1 MWLVTWDPS
10 QPTAT
15 RPLAIQNDGT
25 WFTYG
30 YDITKNVCEL
40 FGPNGYIRTAYS
52 YTPFGSVSASE
63 NGDVTQPFQWSS
75 EVYDSELDLVY
86 YNYRHYSPTLGRFL
100 SRDSIAEQGGLNLYA
115 FVRNSPIRKWDILGK
130 WVATR
135 ESYGKE
141 RRIYEREKDDTIKLS
156 LAKKV
161 GLDVGSFD
169 KWASPV
175 DGIARSGL
183 ACKYSVP
190 NVWIAADLLQGGGIW
205 DRVVNI
211 GGSIGRFLGTDLLT
225 YGFKIRKVDSVGS
238 LQGSIITS
246 KNDLWGMVV
255 FGHGNPPDA
264 RGNGAGDYLFGEKTR
279 VNFIS
284 QNALRGYL
292 PEYRLSKVYMMQCY
306 SAAGSHQS
314 MWSQK
319 AVSFWGYK
327 GVNAFGVD
335 FGSIVFPWNWF

>member
-1 MWLVTWDPS
+1 MVKRQKGRKLLWFDCLL
-10 QPTAT
+10 T
-15 RPLAIQNDGT
+15 RTHRDA
-25 WFTYG
+25 
-30 YDITKNVCEL
+30 
-40 FGPNGYIRTAYS
+40 
-52 YTPFGSVSASE
+52 SASFDIVAL
-63 NGDVTQPFQWSS
+63 NPFRFSS
-75 EVYDSELDLVY
+75 EYYDSELDLVY
-86 YNYRHYSPTLGRFL
+86 YNYRHYSPSLGRFL
-100 SRDSIAEQGGLNLYA
+100 SRDPIEEQGGLNLYA

-135 ESYGKE
+135 KSYGKD
-141 RRIYEREKDDTIKLS
+141 RRIYEREKDDTTKLS

-169 KWASPV
+169 KWAYPV
-175 DGIARSGL
+175 GGIARSGL

-238 LQGSIITS
+238 LQESIINS

-264 RGNGAGDYLFGEKTR
+264 RGNGAGDYLFGEKTVITDEEGREKTR

-335 FGSIVFPWNWF
+335 FGSIVFPWNWPWSWPWN